1 MKHMNDTRVT
11 TEMVL
16 ARMENS
22 LLNIEQTSFDA
33 INVTDRIVSLLNE
46 GRSVAVALE
55 SEDIEEQQAAVDK
68 IQMVMDNLLEV
79 AFTVNNVA
87 HDLEKEAVYQQE
99 TTQSIKQ
106 IIDFL
111 YAMGEA

>member
-1 MKHMNDTRVT
+1 MKDTKVT

-16 ARMENS
+16 TRMENS
-22 LLNIEQTSFDA
+22 LSNIEQTSFDA

-46 GRSVAVALE
+46 GRSVAMALE
-55 SEDIEEQQAAVDK
+55 SENIEEQQEAVDK
-68 IQMVMDNLLEV
+68 IQIVMNNLLEV

-87 HDLEKEAVYQQE
+87 HDLEKEAVYQRE

-111 YAMGEA
+111 YAMGEDA

>member
-1 MKHMNDTRVT
+1 MKHMDDTRVT

-22 LLNIEQTSFDA
+22 LSNIEQTSFDA

-46 GRSVAVALE
+46 GRSVAMALE
-55 SEDIEEQQAAVDK
+55 SENKEEQRAAVDK
-68 IQMVMDNLLEV
+68 IQIVMDNLLEV

>member
-1 MKHMNDTRVT
+1 MNDTRVT

-22 LLNIEQTSFDA
+22 LSNIEQTSFDA

-46 GRSVAVALE
+46 GRSVAMALE
-55 SEDIEEQQAAVDK
+55 SEDLEEQQQAVDK
-68 IQMVMDNLLEV
+68 IQIVMNNLLEV

-87 HDLEKEAVYQQE
+87 HDLEKEAAYQRE

>member
-1 MKHMNDTRVT
+1 MKDTRAT

-22 LLNIEQTSFDA
+22 LSNIEQTSFDA

-46 GRSVAVALE
+46 GRSVAMALE
-55 SEDIEEQQAAVDK
+55 SEDLEEQQQAVDK
-68 IQMVMDNLLEV
+68 IQIVMNNLLEV

-87 HDLEKEAVYQQE
+87 HDLEKEAVYQRE

>member
-1 MKHMNDTRVT
+1 MKETRVT

-22 LLNIEQTSFDA
+22 LSNIEQTSFDA

-46 GRSVAVALE
+46 GRSVAMALE
-55 SEDIEEQQAAVDK
+55 SEDMEEQQQAVDK
-68 IQMVMDNLLEV
+68 IQIVMNNLLEV

-87 HDLEKEAVYQQE
+87 HDLEKEAVYQRE

-111 YAMGEA
+111 YAMGEEA

>member
-1 MKHMNDTRVT
+1 MKETRVT

-46 GRSVAVALE
+46 GRGVAMALE
-55 SEDIEEQQAAVDK
+55 SEDMEERQEAVDK
-68 IQMVMDNLLEV
+68 IQIVMNNLLEV
-79 AFTVNNVA
+79 AFIVNNVA
-87 HDLEKEAVYQQE
+87 HDLEREAVYQRE

-111 YAMGEA
+111 YAMGEE

>member
-1 MKHMNDTRVT
+1 MKDTRAT

-22 LLNIEQTSFDA
+22 LSNIEQTSFDA

-46 GRSVAVALE
+46 GRSVAMALE
-55 SEDIEEQQAAVDK
+55 SEDLEEQQQAVDK
-68 IQMVMDNLLEV
+68 IQIVMNNLLEV

-87 HDLEKEAVYQQE
+87 HDLEKEAVYQRE

-111 YAMGEA
+111 YAMGDV